1 MKKIITT
8 IALCILAIPAFA
20 SDEANIKAE
29 AELKT
34 GQKLPGYL
42 SWSYCDEIKQE
53 FLTSSMRSL
62 QKFNDK
68 QLAGNNANTRR
79 DASLRNTQKYI
90 EARKEW
96 LYECDNYLQVTGK
109 GRIFKD
115 KKTTTKVFGNISSI
129 NDELIAQMKDED
141 HINPVTG
148 EDDSAQA
155 AAEKFEALFTS
166 IQLHI
171 DKANL
176 HGGGLYVT
184 R

>member
-1 MKKIITT
+1 M
-8 IALCILAIPAFA
+8 ALCVLAIPAFA
-20 SDEANIKAE
+20 SDEATIKAE

-68 QLAGNNANTRR
+68 QLAGSDANTRR

-115 KKTTTKVFGNISSI
+115 DDTTVKIFGNISSI
-129 NDELIAQMKDED
+129 NDELVAQMQGDD
-141 HINPVTG
+141 RFNAVTG
-148 EDDSAQA
+148 EDTSAQV

-176 HGGGLYVT
+176 RGGGLYVT